1 MALVARTRS
10 RLAKSIRT
18 RSRLAQSIRR
28 NFNSLIFSFF
38 CLPSCRFLMNS
49 LLSPG
54 RAALMAHYRAAV
66 LAVSPHAALTF
77 QGWFWKDQRDRD
89 ADLPG
94 DVGRGAEISP
104 ASFSLFLAVSELSCG
119 PDSWPCSPPSP
130 GPLPLEPLS
139 SGGF

>member
-1 MALVARTRS
+1 MARY
-10 RLAKSIRT
+10 
-18 RSRLAQSIRR
+18 
-28 NFNSLIFSFF
+28 
-38 CLPSCRFLMNS
+38 P
-49 LLSPG
+49 
-54 RAALMAHYRAAV
+54 AAV

-77 QGWFWKDQRDRD
+77 QGWFWKDQRDQD

-94 DVGRGAEISP
+94 DVGRGAGISP